1 MHDGRVS
8 SNLSWTSWGREI
20 NLHCVKSVRFQDLFA
35 MTVKSLLCV
44 CAKSLQSCPILWD
57 AMDCSLSDSHVRGIL
72 QTRILEWVAMPAS
85 TESSWPRDQS
95 QVSYVSCIGKWF
107 FTISATWEAPTNKD
121 WLPLVVL
128 CSVAELCLTLCKPM
142 NCSPPDFSV
151 RGIFQ
156 ARILEWVAIS
166 SSGDLPG
173 PGMEPVSLASPAC
186 RGILHY

>member
-1 MHDGRVS
+1 MS
-8 SNLSWTSWGREI
+8 SS
-20 NLHCVKSVRFQDLFA
+20 
-35 MTVKSLLCV
+35 
-44 CAKSLQSCPILWD
+44 
-57 AMDCSLSDSHVRGIL
+57 RG
-72 QTRILEWVAMPAS
+72 
-85 TESSWPRDQS
+85 SSQPRDQS

-166 SSGDLPG
+166 SSRDLPG
-173 PGMEPVSLASPAC
+173 PGIKPTSLASPALVADSLTLC
-186 RGILHY
+186 HLGSTYRFTLFFSTSQFSSVAQSFPTLRDPMNHSMPGLPVHHQLPEFT